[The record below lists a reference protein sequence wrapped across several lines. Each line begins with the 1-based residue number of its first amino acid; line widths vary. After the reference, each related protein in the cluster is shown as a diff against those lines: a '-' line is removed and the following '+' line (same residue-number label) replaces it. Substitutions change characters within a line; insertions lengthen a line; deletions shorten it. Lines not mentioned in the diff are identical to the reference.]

1 MQRSEDLDRLA
12 RVEAEG
18 HQTRQDV
25 AGLKAQVGALGA
37 SMSEVSAGQDRL
49 EQLFLN
55 KQPTWTPPIILGLI
69 AGVLGFLVGI
79 QEYVAL
85 TQEPIKG
92 AIVRIIDRMED
103 DDSNEKH
110 IAAFISKQEAINEYI
125 TEDVDTL
132 SDSVDVLEQGLKKKA
147 YK

>member
-1 MQRSEDLDRLA
+1 M
-12 RVEAEG
+12 
-18 HQTRQDV
+18 
-25 AGLKAQVGALGA
+25 
-37 SMSEVSAGQDRL
+37 
-49 EQLFLN
+49 FLN

-92 AIVRIIDRMED
+92 AIVRIIDRMESD
-103 DDSNEKH
+103 DANEKQ
-110 IAAFISKQEAINEYI
+110 IAAFMSKQEAINEYI

-132 SDSVDVLEQGLKKKA
+132 SDSVDVLEHGLKKKA